1 MLDKRREDLVQHL
14 IVYEGPEQ
22 FEVTF
27 TWLMHTGQDRV
38 HDTKGRL
45 TSDASFLQHHLRLAG
60 RQSAFAANSSA
71 RTTLVPMATT
81 RPCFDFACLIAAAVL
96 SGMR

>member
-1 MLDKRREDLVQHL
+1 MSAIAALNKRREDLVQHL

-45 TSDASFLQHHLRLAG
+45 TSDASFCNTISGLQAVSGLCRRL
-60 RQSAFAANSSA
+60 
-71 RTTLVPMATT
+71 
-81 RPCFDFACLIAAAVL
+81 
-96 SGMR
+96 